1 MKKTIEELEEL
12 IAYYGGDL
20 SATVAIKQC
29 IEIIKKNEE
38 MTA

>member
-1 MKKTIEELEEL
+1 MEKTLKELEEL

-20 SATVAIKQC
+20 SATVAIKKC

-38 MTA
+38 DK